1 MRKMLNI
8 LYITK
13 PDAYLSRDGQDI
25 VVSVNKEE
33 TCRIPILNIEGIV
46 TFGYPGASPG
56 LMKLCNDNNVSLT
69 FLSPQG
75 KFIARL
81 QGPTKGNVLLR
92 KQQYLISD
100 DKQKALH
107 ISRLMIAG
115 KIQNSRNILRR
126 FIRDYGP
133 NTDVEIAAKQL
144 NLSKEKALSA
154 ASIDDLRG
162 EEGAAAN
169 TYFGVFNQL
178 IIAQKDGFNFNGR
191 NRRPPRDPTNAMLSF
206 AYTLLANECSS
217 ALETVGLDPYVGMM
231 HTLRPGRASFALDIM
246 EEMRA
251 YLCDR
256 LVLSLINRKQVQ
268 AKDFTSQGEDSI
280 LMKDT
285 CRKTLIGAWQQRK
298 KELITHPFLKEK
310 IPVGLLP
317 YAQALLMAR
326 YIRGDLNDY
335 PVFLVQ

>member
-1 MRKMLNI
+1 
-8 LYITK
+8 
-13 PDAYLSRDGQDI
+13 
-25 VVSVNKEE
+25 
-33 TCRIPILNIEGIV
+33 
-46 TFGYPGASPG
+46 
-56 LMKLCNDNNVSLT
+56 
-69 FLSPQG
+69 
-75 KFIARL
+75 
-81 QGPTKGNVLLR
+81 
-92 KQQYLISD
+92 
-100 DKQKALH
+100 
-107 ISRLMIAG
+107 
-115 KIQNSRNILRR
+115 
-126 FIRDYGP
+126 
-133 NTDVEIAAKQL
+133 
-144 NLSKEKALSA
+144 
-154 ASIDDLRG
+154 
-162 EEGAAAN
+162 
-169 TYFGVFNQL
+169 
-178 IIAQKDGFNFNGR
+178 
-191 NRRPPRDPTNAMLSF
+191 
-206 AYTLLANECSS
+206 
-217 ALETVGLDPYVGMM
+217 
-231 HTLRPGRASFALDIM
+231 M

>member
-1 MRKMLNI
+1 
-8 LYITK
+8 
-13 PDAYLSRDGQDI
+13 
-25 VVSVNKEE
+25 
-33 TCRIPILNIEGIV
+33 
-46 TFGYPGASPG
+46 
-56 LMKLCNDNNVSLT
+56 
-69 FLSPQG
+69 
-75 KFIARL
+75 
-81 QGPTKGNVLLR
+81 
-92 KQQYLISD
+92 
-100 DKQKALH
+100 
-107 ISRLMIAG
+107 
-115 KIQNSRNILRR
+115 
-126 FIRDYGP
+126 
-133 NTDVEIAAKQL
+133 
-144 NLSKEKALSA
+144 
-154 ASIDDLRG
+154 
-162 EEGAAAN
+162 
-169 TYFGVFNQL
+169 
-178 IIAQKDGFNFNGR
+178 
-191 NRRPPRDPTNAMLSF
+191 
-206 AYTLLANECSS
+206 
-217 ALETVGLDPYVGMM
+217 M